1 MASNAGLPGAPS
13 SRPRASPTVT
23 VNRSTHQYSRQGLQ
37 FCLAEQPGRVAFAKK
52 LIGRLAWLVAGSF
65 AFKPIG
71 QNDQRLVTHRLWS
84 RTSLAKYV
92 HDSALQV
99 LERQMYSR
107 CVTEHRREQRDMP
120 RHGSLSRFLTN
131 SFHPFIRVITDAPF
145 DLKQKTRRSG
155 ERRVIYASNKATKRL
170 DQALWGAGCCCV
182 RQWML
187 PPPSNN
193 SRPGTIT
200 TSCCGKRSCR
210 MALACASI
218 GSSKLGAMMP
228 PLTIRKFT

>member
-52 LIGRLAWLVAGSF
+52 LIGRLAWRVARSF

-84 RTSLAKYV
+84 RTSLAQYV

-131 SFHPFIRVITDAPF
+131 SFHPFIRVITDSPF

-155 ERRVIYASNKATKRL
+155 ERRVIYSSNRRRSVWIKPCGGLAVVAS
-170 DQALWGAGCCCV
+170 GSGCC
-182 RQWML
+182 R
-187 PPPSNN
+187 
-193 SRPGTIT
+193 RP
-200 TSCCGKRSCR
+200 
-210 MALACASI
+210 A
-218 GSSKLGAMMP
+218 
-228 PLTIRKFT
+228 TIRGPAPSPLRAAGRGLAGWPWLAHPSGHQSLGR